1 MIDQRS
7 EQNGADQ
14 AQQYCDDLK
23 QLPPA
28 TSKASEFI
36 WGYRS
41 ATLSPI
47 LKPDRAAPGNSHSGK
62 RLRRRL
68 VATAGRW
75 AMPFRNAR
83 SFVFATNGTAAMRIL
98 HCAA

>member
-1 MIDQRS
+1 VIDQRS
-7 EQNGADQ
+7 EQNGDDQ

-23 QLPPA
+23 QLPPV
-28 TSKASEFI
+28 TSKAIEFI
-36 WGYRS
+36 WGNRS
-41 ATLSPI
+41 ATLSPN
-47 LKPDRAAPGNSHSGK
+47 LKQDRAGPGNSHSGK

-75 AMPFRNAR
+75 AMPFRNAW
-83 SFVFATNGTAAMRIL
+83 SFNFATNRTAAMRIL